1 MKNNIKMLLLFILLC
16 AGITFTCIGCAI
28 NSQKLDYNEVN
39 GYVSEPITTK
49 TDTENNNSVTT
60 SEKYNSDKVGVQNSL
75 KQTQE
80 EAIPTRSPSEDNTSR
95 AVSEHKI
102 SDKTKLP
109 LEGLTICIDAGH
121 GKTDRKADLKEPIAP
136 GSDIMKAAIASG
148 TSGVATKIT
157 EASLNLTVAK
167 KLKKALSE
175 KGANILMIRETE
187 YCDLTNVERTELWNS
202 SSADLTIRIHA
213 NGLNDDTVSG
223 VLMMV
228 PGDKYIK
235 NDEMLQKST
244 LIGKYVFEGV
254 LKHTKA
260 KSRGTVVSNE
270 LTGFNWSKIPV
281 VLLEMGFMTNAEED
295 KLLNTDLYQNKI
307 VTGIVEGI
315 EKYQI
320 GINIK

>member
-1 MKNNIKMLLLFILLC
+1 MKNSVKVLLSIIVVC
-16 AGITFTCIGCAI
+16 TGINFACIGCTI
-28 NSQKLDYNEVN
+28 NDQKLDYNEVN
-39 GYVSEPITTK
+39 GYMSESVTTK
-49 TDTENNNSVTT
+49 TDRENNNSADN
-60 SEKYNSDKVGVQNSL
+60 SGIYNSDITKQNSS
-75 KQTQE
+75 KQPKGEDMSTQL
-80 EAIPTRSPSEDNTSR
+80 PSDEGTSR
-95 AVSEHKI
+95 STSINKADEKI
-102 SDKTKLP
+102 KLP

-157 EASLNLTVAK
+157 EASLNLAVSK

-202 SSADLTIRIHA
+202 SGADLTIRIHA
-213 NGLNDDTVSG
+213 NGLNDNTVSG

-228 PGDKYIK
+228 PGNKYIK
-235 NDEMLQKST
+235 DDEMLQKST
-244 LIGKYVFEGV
+244 LIGKYILEGV

-281 VLLEMGFMTNAEED
+281 VLLEMGFMTNPEED
-295 KLLNTDLYQNKI
+295 KLLNTDSYQNKI
-307 VTGIVEGI
+307 VMGIVEGI
-315 EKYQI
+315 EKYQAEM
-320 GINIK
+320 NTK

>member
-1 MKNNIKMLLLFILLC
+1 MKNNIKILSLFIVLC
-16 AGITFTCIGCAI
+16 TGITFACVGCA
-28 NSQKLDYNEVN
+28 NNGQKLDYNEVN
-39 GYVSEPITTK
+39 GYVSESIPAK
-49 TDTENNNSVTT
+49 TDAENNKPATT
-60 SEKYNSDKVGVQNSL
+60 SDKYSSKKVEGQKSS
-75 KQTQE
+75 KQAQREAMSTQ
-80 EAIPTRSPSEDNTSR
+80 SPSKENTSR
-95 AVSEHKI
+95 ST
-102 SDKTKLP
+102 SMYKTGEKLKLP

-121 GKTDRKADLKEPIAP
+121 GKTDRAANLKEPIAP
-136 GSDIMKAAIASG
+136 DSDIMKAAIASG

-157 EASLNLTVAK
+157 EASLNLSVSK
-167 KLKKALSE
+167 KLEKALSE

-202 SSADLTIRIHA
+202 SGADLTIRIHA
-213 NGLNDDTVSG
+213 NGLNDNKVSG

-228 PGDKYIK
+228 PGNKYIK
-235 NDEMLQKST
+235 DDEMLQKST
-244 LIGKYVFEGV
+244 LIGKYILEGV

-281 VLLEMGFMTNAEED
+281 VLLEMGFMTNPEED

-315 EKYQI
+315 EKYHI
-320 GINIK
+320 GINSK

>member
-1 MKNNIKMLLLFILLC
+1 MKNNIKILLFFIALC
-16 AGITFTCIGCAI
+16 TGVTFTCIGCA
-28 NSQKLDYNEVN
+28 NNNQKLNYNEVN
-39 GYVSEPITTK
+39 GYVSEHIPAK
-49 TDTENNNSVTT
+49 TDAENNKNATT
-60 SEKYNSDKVGVQNSL
+60 AKKYYLEKAEGQKSPKHAQQEAMS
-75 KQTQE
+75 TQL
-80 EAIPTRSPSEDNTSR
+80 PSEDNPSRSTSI
-95 AVSEHKI
+95 K
-102 SDKTKLP
+102 KTGEKLKLP

-121 GKTDRKADLKEPIAP
+121 GKTDRTANLREPIAP
-136 GSDIMKAAIASG
+136 GSDILKTALASG

-157 EASLNLTVAK
+157 EASLNLAVSK

-202 SSADLTIRIHA
+202 SDADMAIRIHA
-213 NGLNDDTVSG
+213 NGLNDNTVSG

-228 PGDKYIK
+228 PGNKYIK

-244 LIGKYVFEGV
+244 LIGNYILEGV

-281 VLLEMGFMTNAEED
+281 VLLEMGFMTNPEED
-295 KLLNTDLYQNKI
+295 KLLNTHSYQNKI
-307 VTGIVEGI
+307 VAGIVEGI
-315 EKYQI
+315 EKYQV

>member
-1 MKNNIKMLLLFILLC
+1 MKNNTKILLLFIALC
-16 AGITFTCIGCAI
+16 TGITFTCIGCAN
-28 NSQKLDYNEVN
+28 NSQKLNYNEVN
-39 GYVSEPITTK
+39 GYVSEPIPAK
-49 TDTENNNSVTT
+49 TDARNNKLTT
-60 SEKYNSDKVGVQNSL
+60 NSDKHNSDKAEVQKSS
-75 KQTQE
+75 KQTQR
-80 EAIPTRSPSEDNTSR
+80 EAMSTKLSSEGNTSR
-95 AVSEHKI
+95 STSMHKTGEKI
-102 SDKTKLP
+102 KLP

-121 GKTDRKADLKEPIAP
+121 GKTDRTANLKEPIAP

-157 EASLNLTVAK
+157 EASLNLSVSK
-167 KLKKALSE
+167 KLEKALSE
-175 KGANILMIRETE
+175 KGANILMIRENE
-187 YCDLTNVERTELWNS
+187 YCDLTNVERTEIWNS
-202 SSADLTIRIHA
+202 SGADLTIRIHA
-213 NGLNDDTVSG
+213 NGLNDNTVSG

-228 PGDKYIK
+228 PGNKYIK

-244 LIGKYVFEGV
+244 LIGQYVLEGV

-281 VLLEMGFMTNAEED
+281 VLLEMGFMTNPEED
-295 KLLNTDLYQNKI
+295 KLLNSDSYQNKI

-320 GINIK
+320 GMNIK